1 MKEKRGFKA
10 VTIFFVFAL
19 AVMSV
24 LLVSMVLSGK
34 QVDGTE
40 KSPVIT
46 AEEYRGVRIASEA
59 RGKVTEAEV
68 DSLIQDYG
76 EEGLSVITASKG
88 TDSRKIPYLVLG
100 AGWGIALARTVV
112 CGFLRKQRRGL

>member
-10 VTIFFVFAL
+10 VTIFFVLAL

-24 LLVSMVLSGK
+24 LLVLSGK

-100 AGWGIALARTVV
+100 AGWGSRWRGRLCA
-112 CGFLRKQRRGL
+112 GF

>member
-10 VTIFFVFAL
+10 VTIFFVLAL

-46 AEEYRGVRIASEA
+46 AEEYRGVRIASEE

-100 AGWGIALARTVV
+100 AGWGSRWRGRLCA
-112 CGFLRKQRRGL
+112 GF

>member
-10 VTIFFVFAL
+10 VTIFFVLAL

-34 QVDGTE
+34 QVGGTE
-40 KSPVIT
+40 KALFT
-46 AEEYRGVRIASEA
+46 QRKNTGGVRIASEA

-100 AGWGIALARTVV
+100 AGWGSRWRGRLCA
-112 CGFLRKQRRGL
+112 GF